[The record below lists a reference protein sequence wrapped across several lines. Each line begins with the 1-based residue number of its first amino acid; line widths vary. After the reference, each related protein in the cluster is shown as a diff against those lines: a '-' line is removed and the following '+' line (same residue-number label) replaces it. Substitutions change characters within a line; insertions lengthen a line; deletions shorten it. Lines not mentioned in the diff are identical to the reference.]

1 MVILTV
7 PLEKKFLPFA
17 LTDKLLIKDV
27 PKLIDKELLEEY
39 VFPLIVTFA
48 EPSLIDIFKL
58 AVNEVDII
66 VAPSGNAGGVKV
78 MLPLLVPLPE
88 ILKLENEPFEVKVAI
103 FYPPVL
109 LSYRP
114 SSCTVFNKYF
124 DDLLTI
130 T

>member
-1 MVILTV
+1 MGIN
-7 PLEKKFLPFA
+7 KKMNLFV
-17 LTDKLLIKDV
+17 TDIADRLNMR
-27 PKLIDKELLEEY
+27 
-39 VFPLIVTFA
+39 TFGSIA
-48 EPSLIDIFKL
+48 PDNIASLKSAQ

-66 VAPSGNAGGVKV
+66 VAPSSNVGGVKV

-103 FYPPVL
+103 SYPPVL

-114 SSCTVFNKYF
+114 SSSTVFNKYF